1 MERDTGTATGSCRL
15 GQWMQRSHAQSRLHP
30 GKDGQGERPGLCI
43 CAEKIMRRRPHR
55 EDHIEAIAQGTSYRK
70 PGISNAGTVGNRADR
85 TSACLLTV
93 PAFCCGGRETGK
105 NIFINAAYNT
115 QHNSDDSDRQKG
127 YFKSRV
133 MWYNEH
139 RLTKYE
145 ENVIFPMIFV
155 LQGKQ

>member
-1 MERDTGTATGSCRL
+1 MD
-15 GQWMQRSHAQSRLHP
+15 
-30 GKDGQGERPGLCI
+30 
-43 CAEKIMRRRPHR
+43 AEKSRSVTPVSREGWTRRASRTLHLRREDHGRRPHR
-55 EDHIEAIAQGTSYRK
+55 EDHIEAIAQGKSYRE
-70 PGISNAGTVGNRADR
+70 PGISNVGTVGNRADR

-105 NIFINAAYNT
+105 IIFINAAYNT